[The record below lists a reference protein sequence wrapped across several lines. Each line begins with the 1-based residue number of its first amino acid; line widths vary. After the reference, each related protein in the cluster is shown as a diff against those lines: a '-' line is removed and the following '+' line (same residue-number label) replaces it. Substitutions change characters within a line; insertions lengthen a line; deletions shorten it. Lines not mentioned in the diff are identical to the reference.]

1 MRAHKADRERFDL
14 AGVPMLVLLDGD
26 KLIAEYGRNAQKVSD
41 FAQDRSESARGK
53 INTPPQ

>member
-1 MRAHKADRERFDL
+1 VRAHKTDRERFDL

-41 FAQDRSESARGK
+41 FAQDRSGSARGK

>member
-1 MRAHKADRERFDL
+1 
-14 AGVPMLVLLDGD
+14 MLVLLDGD

-41 FAQDRSESARGK
+41 IAQDRSESARGK

>member
-1 MRAHKADRERFDL
+1 VRAHKTDRERFDL

-41 FAQDRSESARGK
+41 IAQDRSESARGK